1 MLKKLALIL
10 FSLILFSG
18 CGTTT
23 DSTKSD
29 IIGTKYQSIR
39 EQRKNGTTTQTAS
52 AQTSASSSPASSAA
66 TQPETKTD
74 LIKIGFCQVGAESG
88 WRIAHTN
95 SMKDI
100 FTKENGYELDF
111 VDANGDQA
119 TQIDSIKKFIK
130 NKVQA
135 IVLAPVVETG
145 WDDVLKEAKSANIPV
160 IIVDRMISTNDDSLY
175 ACWVGSNFK
184 AEGENA
190 VDWLVKYMDS
200 NGKGSSNHNVVM
212 LQGTMGAS
220 AELGRTEGVHEG
232 LSKHSN
238 YKIVFE
244 KSGNFTKDE
253 GKQVMAEYLK
263 TSKDFDV
270 LISQNDDMTF
280 GAIEALKE
288 AGLKPGTDVTII
300 SFDGV
305 KDAFQAMING
315 EINADI
321 ECNPLQ
327 GPFVSELIQKIL
339 ANENIEKIQYMYESV
354 YDASVAAQ
362 EIENRVY

>member
-1 MLKKLALIL
+1 MLKKV
-10 FSLILFSG
+10 SLILLSLILLSG
-18 CGTTT
+18 CGSSE
-23 DSTKSD
+23 DVSQSD

-39 EQRKNGTTTQTAS
+39 EQRKNGTSSQTPQTQS
-52 AQTSASSSPASSAA
+52 AQAPAAA
-66 TQPETKTD
+66 ENAKTETKEN

-88 WRIAHTN
+88 WRNAHTN
-95 SMKDI
+95 SMKDM
-100 FTKENGYELDF
+100 FTKENGYQLDF

-119 TQIDSIKKFIK
+119 KQIEAIKTFIK

-145 WDDVLKEAKSANIPV
+145 WDDALKEAKSANIPV
-160 IIVDRMISTNDDSLY
+160 VIVDRMIKTNDDSLY

-184 AEGENA
+184 AEGENSI
-190 VDWLVKYMDS
+190 DWLVKYMDS
-200 NGKGSSNHNVVM
+200 KGKGSDNHNVVM

-220 AELGRTEGVHEG
+220 AEIGRTEGVHEG
-232 LSKHSN
+232 LSKHPN

-244 KSGNFTKDE
+244 KSGNFTKEE
-253 GKQVMAEYLK
+253 GKQVMEEYLK
-263 TSKDFDV
+263 TSKDFDI

-288 AGLKPGTDVTII
+288 AGLNPGTDVTII

-339 ANENIEKIQYMYESV
+339 AKENIEKIQYMYESV
-354 YDASVAAQ
+354 YDASVAQQ
-362 EIENRVY
+362 EIGNRVY